1 MTLYWIILPHSIPN
15 KDGRMCN
22 FWNIIE
28 VFSVFGILARLAQSV
43 EHETL
48 NLRVVGSSPTLGDH
62 FFIFCTTLI
71 LCTLSVTIKNNF
83 LKKSSLSMN
92 RNCFTLGLLRQ
103 KIKAF
108 SAAAEAKGG
117 EQLLLLWL
125 RERQP
130 WTSPEVRQKK
140 SFFLAFLFFAVKAY
154 VMNNRGCH
162 FRIWQMFPSDDGD
175 INRTAPWNPPH
186 SVFGS

>member
-1 MTLYWIILPHSIPN
+1 
-15 KDGRMCN
+15 
-22 FWNIIE
+22 
-28 VFSVFGILARLAQSV
+28 
-43 EHETL
+43 
-48 NLRVVGSSPTLGDH
+48 
-62 FFIFCTTLI
+62 
-71 LCTLSVTIKNNF
+71 
-83 LKKSSLSMN
+83 MN

-117 EQLLLLWL
+117 EQLLLWL